1 MPGTETL
8 WIAADKNLDVF
19 VIKPST
25 ALWNKFIST
34 LTLGIEYDLS
44 MNVNLD
50 VPQYLYDSAKIHD
63 HNLIINMFLGP
74 ILTKAIATQ
83 DIAILDNNFNC
94 ALNLKNGNES
104 LIQ

>member
-1 MPGTETL
+1 VQNPDGIFREMPGTETL

-44 MNVNLD
+44 MNVNLN
-50 VPQYLYDSAKIHD
+50 VPQYLTIHD
-63 HNLIINMFLGP
+63 HNLIIN
-74 ILTKAIATQ
+74 
-83 DIAILDNNFNC
+83 
-94 ALNLKNGNES
+94 
-104 LIQ
+104 